1 MEETIMF
8 FKQITK
14 LNPASN
20 QRLYKER
27 IAECENLIEN
37 LKASDPLLMKARV
50 RNEIKLQR
58 KIIATLEKY
67 LPVWNDY
74 YVS

>member
-8 FKQITK
+8 FKQIIK

-27 IAECENLIEN
+27 IAECEHLIEN
-37 LKASDPLLMKARV
+37 LKASDPLLMKASV
-50 RNEIKLQR
+50 RNAIKLQR
-58 KIIATLEKY
+58 RTIATLEKF
-67 LPVWNDY
+67 LPVWDEY